1 MADKLK
7 IIEYAFFTINVLFI
21 CIVLLQIIYIRINIA
36 SYENEIKLKS
46 ESVIRRELDRKQG
59 NISVYGLI
67 LNKKVNNIFN
77 NSSSMLYLSVRDIVN
92 KTFSD
97 TILPYSCVDNQM
109 ENINVTL
116 LRFGIL
122 CLDTNSSSLQL
133 IGDCVDSRIKYIV
146 IKNHTFLIHYD
157 NIFNIKI
164 KEFVKQQDS
173 SIDLSSTI
181 LFSIHSL
188 YNKIEKDILLME
200 SKSCVFNLK
209 PLIGDITD
217 VGYRDTIE
225 LNNIIGEDTTIHAI
239 GYSV

>member
-1 MADKLK
+1 MADKFK
-7 IIEYAFFTINVLFI
+7 IIEYTFLTINVLFI
-21 CIVLLQIIYIRINIA
+21 CIVLLQIIYIRVNIA

-46 ESVIRRELDRKQG
+46 ESVIRTELDRKQG

-67 LNKKVNNIFN
+67 INKEVNNIFN
-77 NSSSMLYLSVRDIVN
+77 NPSSMLYLSVRDIVN

-146 IKNHTFLIHYD
+146 IKNHTFLINYD

-164 KEFVKQQDS
+164 KEFVKKQDS

-209 PLIGDITD
+209 PLIGNITD

-225 LNNIIGEDTTIHAI
+225 LNSIIGEDTTIHAI